1 MHRIFNRPKSQ
12 ERDLDIL
19 SSVDT
24 RGIISRRELM
34 RRARLVPPQVVALGA
49 ELGMDPLPLSVD
61 ELVAALRIPE
71 LV

>member
-1 MHRIFNRPKSQ
+1 
-12 ERDLDIL
+12 
-19 SSVDT
+19 
-24 RGIISRRELM
+24 M